1 MNGQPKN
8 EQANALEM
16 RGVSIHFND
25 KAVFQDIH
33 CRFRPHAVTGII
45 GPSGSGKTT
54 LLRTFNRMND
64 KIDGFRVQGR
74 VFVHG
79 NEIYSNGIDVNRLRR
94 KVGMVFQK
102 PCIFP
107 KSILDNVVF
116 GLKYLHPE
124 RRKEFPDLA
133 ERYLREVFLW
143 DEVKDRLRRP
153 GHTLS
158 QGQQQRLAI
167 ARALIV
173 RPRTLLMDEPTSA
186 LDPKS
191 SRVIEELIVSLK
203 KKHTIL
209 LVTHNLEQA
218 RRVSDETVFV
228 CEGRVCESGRTP
240 DLFANPSC
248 RETQDYIEQG
258 N

>member
-1 MNGQPKN
+1 MK
-8 EQANALEM
+8 EQTDALEM
-16 RGVSIHFND
+16 RGVSIHFDD
-25 KAVFQDIH
+25 KTVFQDIR
-33 CRFRPHAVTGII
+33 CRFRPLAVTGII

-64 KIDGFRVQGR
+64 KIDGFRVCGQ

-79 NEIYSNGIDVNRLRR
+79 REIYTNGVDVSRLRR

-116 GLKYLHPE
+116 GLKHLHPE
-124 RRKEFPDLA
+124 RHREFPDLA
-133 ERYLREVFLW
+133 EQCLREVFLW

-158 QGQQQRLAI
+158 HGQQQRLAI

-173 RPRTLLMDEPTSA
+173 KPRALLMDEPTSA

-191 SRVIEELIVSLK
+191 SRAIEELIVSLK
-203 KKHTIL
+203 EKHTIL

-228 CEGRVCESGRTP
+228 CEGRVCETGRTP
-240 DLFANPSC
+240 DLFADPHC
-248 RETQDYIEQG
+248 RETRDYLEQG